1 MKFKK
6 LLQFLQ
12 TEGYADDIVGVIED
26 PSRFNELN
34 NDLEYHAD
42 EDVRAEY
49 RALQR
54 AAKGDIELEILNL
67 VENQMVGD
75 PQTMID
81 APTQKNLDF
90 SQTEVGDLPSGDVEL
105 NPFEQLPDEAQQF
118 LVERGYG
125 PADQNPN
132 NPFTAEDYLSAL
144 EREGFGTTDS
154 GATDPGMGREGRED
168 RLSFADMYRQ
178 AQEQGTPFG
187 ALSEEDAGLIYD
199 RGYSEGMPDVPA
211 YGAEQIASLVDFV
224 KNPKN
229 KASGPPR
236 VDPNAP
242 RGTKFD
248 ELDSVQK
255 NEKRF
260 VDSLREAM
268 PDSELYSGVTKDP
281 KNVLSGGVGPDNPS
295 GTTPE
300 VIEQR
305 VRDGVKAYQESTA
318 PSEAE
323 LSGFRTESSEGVGGQ
338 TMSAGDVQKFVNNP
352 DLKNPVTVAEARNT
366 GGAVPVAGP
375 IEVGAL
381 PTSSLGGAQ
390 FTATAGNN
398 VVGGVITDAINQAE
412 ALQNMQQ
419 NPVTK
424 SLLDGNE
431 PNANTPQPQQKN
443 PFASTAGMAPEPVA
457 TPAAQ
462 QTAAA
467 PPPPAAT
474 PYSGNV
480 GEGSKKDPAFL
491 TGLMGGRFNQT
502 PYPVTQLAQSS
513 TEGLLGVSPST
524 ARVIRT
530 PTMPVT
536 NTADIL
542 MRNPGRTATGGLIA
556 AGIAGQAN
564 SISEE
569 QAMGGSIPGMA
580 MQVDAEGNMIPV
592 EVPQSAPATEEM
604 QGDLQ
609 SAADQ
614 ALNEFTDFVTGQ
626 SGFQK
631 IEANQQ
637 QLKSEDRIRKIRE
650 GI

>member
-90 SQTEVGDLPSGDVEL
+90 SEPEVGDLPDGDVEL
-105 NPFEQLPDEAQQF
+105 NPFEQLPPEAQKF
-118 LVERGYG
+118 LTEKGYG
-125 PADQNPN
+125 PESQDPN
-132 NPFTAEDYLSAL
+132 VPFTAEDYLNAL
-144 EREGFGTTDS
+144 QQEGFGTTESVVPGD
-154 GATDPGMGREGRED
+154 TDP
-168 RLSFADMYRQ
+168 SFEEVRAY
-178 AQEQGTPFG
+178 AQQNDTPFG
-187 ALSEEDAGLIYD
+187 RLSDEDARTLYD
-199 RGYSEGMPDVPA
+199 GGYGEGPDAPA
-211 YGAEQIASLVDFV
+211 MGEQQIAAMLAQV
-224 KNPKN
+224 KGE
-229 KASGPPR
+229 GPTPTGGPAR
-236 VDPNAP
+236 ADSI
-242 RGTKFD
+242 GQGSKMD

-255 NEKRF
+255 NEKKF

-268 PDSELYSGVTKDP
+268 PTAGMSEV
-281 KNVLSGGVGPDNPS
+281 PDNFPERPLREALSLQQS
-295 GTTPE
+295 GDLTPE
-300 VIEQR
+300 EI
-305 VRDGVKAYQESTA
+305 DGIIANATA
-318 PSEAE
+318 KSAAQQN
-323 LSGFRTESSEGVGGQ
+323 SQMT
-338 TMSAGDVQKFVNNP
+338 AGDAQKFVNNP
-352 DLKNPVTVAEARNT
+352 DMKNPVTEAEARNT

-375 IEVGAL
+375 IEVGAV

-398 VVGGVITDAINQAE
+398 MAGGGITDAINQAE
-412 ALQNMQQ
+412 ALANMQQ

-431 PNANTPQPQQKN
+431 PNANTPQPQKKN
-443 PFASTAGMAPEPVA
+443 PFASTAGMAPEPVG

-491 TGLMGGRFNQT
+491 TGMMGGRFNQT
-502 PYPVTQLAQSS
+502 PYPVTQFAQSA
-513 TEGLLGVSPST
+513 TEGLLGVDPST
-524 ARVIRT
+524 ARVIRS

-536 NTADIL
+536 NTADML
-542 MRNPGRTATGGLIA
+542 MRNPGRTLTGGLIGT
-556 AGIAGQAN
+556 GIMGQAN
-564 SISEE
+564 SIKEE
-569 QAMGGSIPGMA
+569 QAMDGTSPGMA
-580 MQVDAEGNMIPV
+580 MRVDAEGNLLPLDLP
-592 EVPQSAPATEEM
+592 ESVPASEEM
-604 QGDLQ
+604 QGSLQ
-609 SAADQ
+609 SEADQ
-614 ALNEFTDFVTGQ
+614 ALKDFSDFVTGQ
-626 SGFQK
+626 SGFQTM
-631 IEANQQ
+631 EANQQ